1 MYIVDEEEERKEIL
15 KRYKSLMIL
24 IPEDTP
30 KEDREQVKRAFALAT
45 KAHANMRRKTGEPY
59 IYHPLAVA
67 RIAAEELGLGTISV
81 TCGLLH
87 DVVEDTEHT
96 LEDIRTIFGD
106 KVAQIVNGL
115 TKTKDIFNYDTN
127 SIQSENFKKLIAAM
141 GNDIRVILLK
151 LCDRLHNMRTLDA
164 MPEHKQL
171 KIASETRFLYV
182 PLAHRLGLYA
192 IKSELEDLATSYLN
206 PHAYKDIKSKLAD
219 TEEKRND
226 FVHTFSK
233 PLEERLKE
241 RGFSF
246 SCTSRVKSI
255 TSILNKIE
263 KKHVKFEEI
272 YDIFAIRLILDIPRE
287 KEAEVC
293 FSVYGIISSMYEQR
307 RDRFR
312 DWVSKPKPNGYEAIH
327 TTVMSHSGKW
337 VEIQIRSKRMDEIA
351 EKGLA
356 AHYKYKEIAEGEID
370 ANLDSWLGKVR
381 EMLENPTQTA
391 IEFVNDFKVNL
402 ISDTITVF
410 TPKGKMVSLPSGS
423 SILDFAFE
431 VNPDLGFSCM
441 GGKVN
446 YRAVSY
452 SYKLKPSDQVEVITS
467 KIAEPSN
474 EWLQYVKTPKAEK
487 AIQSYLHDKHRPFA
501 EEGKKKLQSIFKNL
515 HIEFNEERVKTLQTY
530 SSLNDLVEFYHS
542 VYKGEIG
549 FEQVKNCFAV
559 KEKVSPWMML
569 FNPFSG
575 KKSNEKKETGLSQI
589 LYEQAKDNP
598 EKIFI
603 DEKEQTLKFVV
614 ASCCNPLP
622 GDSIVGLK
630 RKDTIEVHRTN
641 CSHALEEMSQYGNR
655 IIKAKWRENEKV
667 SFLAGVRISGIDR
680 KGLLQELTGV
690 ISDGWN
696 LNIRGLSM
704 ESSEGLFEGSIMV
717 YISDNKQLENLI
729 RNIEKIDGIQSV
741 KRI

>member
-1 MYIVDEEEERKEIL
+1 MYIVDEEEEKKEIL
-15 KRYKSLMIL
+15 SRYKNLMSL
-24 IPEDTP
+24 IPEDST
-30 KEDREQVKRAFALAT
+30 EEEREQVRRAFSLAV

-59 IYHPLAVA
+59 IYHPIAVA
-67 RIAAEELGLGTISV
+67 CIAAEELGLGVIPM

-106 KVAQIVNGL
+106 KVAQIVDGL

-127 SIQSENFKKLIAAM
+127 SIQSENFKKLISAM

-164 MPEHKQL
+164 MSEHKQL
-171 KIASETRFLYV
+171 KIASETRYLYA

-192 IKSELEDLATSYLN
+192 IKSELEDLSTSYLN
-206 PHAYKDIKSKLAD
+206 PQEYNEIKSKLAD
-219 TEEKRND
+219 TEEKRNE

-233 PLEERLKE
+233 PLEEKLRE

-246 SCTSRVKSI
+246 TCTSRVKSI
-255 TSILNKIE
+255 TSILNKME

-370 ANLDSWLGKVR
+370 ANLDEWLGKVR
-381 EMLENPTQTA
+381 EMLENPSQTA

-423 SILDFAFE
+423 SVLDFAFE

-446 YRAVSY
+446 YRAVPY
-452 SYKLKPSDQVEVITS
+452 SYRLKPSDQVEVITS
-467 KIAEPSN
+467 KIAEPSR
-474 EWLQYVKTPKAEK
+474 EWLQYVKTHKAEQ
-487 AIQSYLHDKHRPFA
+487 AIKSYLHDKHKPFA
-501 EEGKKKLQSIFKNL
+501 EEGKKKLQSIFKSL
-515 HIEFNEERVKTLQTY
+515 QLEFNDEQIQTLQAYTEKK
-530 SSLNDLVEFYHS
+530 DLVEFYYAVS
-542 VYKGEIG
+542 KDEIG
-549 FEQVKNCFAV
+549 FEQVRNCFAI

-569 FNPFSG
+569 FNPFFG
-575 KKSNEKKETGLSQI
+575 KKSNEKKGTDLSQI

-598 EKIFI
+598 EKLFI
-603 DEKEQTLKFVV
+603 EEHEETLKFVV

-630 RKDTIEVHRTN
+630 REDVIEVHRTN
-641 CSHALEEMSQYGNR
+641 CSHALKEMSQYGNR

-667 SFLAGVRISGIDR
+667 SFLAGVKISGIDR
-680 KGLLQELTGV
+680 KGLLQELTGT
-690 ISDGWN
+690 ISNGWN

-729 RNIEKIDGIQSV
+729 RNIEKIEGIQSV